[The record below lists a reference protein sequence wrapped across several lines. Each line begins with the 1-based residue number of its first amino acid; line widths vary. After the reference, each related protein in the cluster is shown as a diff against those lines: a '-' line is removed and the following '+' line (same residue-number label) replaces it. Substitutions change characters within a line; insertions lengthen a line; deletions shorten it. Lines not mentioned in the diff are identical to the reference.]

1 MKYCELMIR
10 DYSVIPSGI
19 GSSGITSSS
28 SSSANRT
35 SSTRN
40 NTSSNTNNND
50 GCNSYLNIVVG
61 IIALLFTAGWFAFLF
76 GSYLR

>member
-28 SSSANRT
+28 TTRT
-35 SSTRN
+35 NS
-40 NTSSNTNNND
+40 NNNNAFD
-50 GCNSYLNIVVG
+50 CGGCCAI
-61 IIALLFTAGWFAFLF
+61 LF
-76 GSYLR
+76 GMIVFMFSLVFAICIV